1 MLAELG
7 IITTALAL
15 LLAWYAVLASV
26 WGAQSGSER
35 WVYSARN
42 AALLT
47 WPLLTTA
54 CVAMIIS
61 QVRGDFHIEYVW
73 ATTERS
79 SDLFF
84 KLTALWGGQA
94 GSLLF
99 WSWVMSTFSTA
110 ALLLNWRS
118 ERRLMPYV
126 IAFAMGT
133 LGFFLILNVIIENPF
148 TRLWQYPNG
157 EVQTALFQPA
167 GAMPAIPRDGRG
179 LNPLLRHPG
188 MVFHPPMLYLGYVG
202 MVIPWA
208 FAMAALASGELSTHW
223 IRATRRWILVAWLFL
238 SLGLILGGRWAYDV
252 LGWGGY
258 WGWDPVENAALLPW
272 LTGTAFLHS
281 VMIQEKRGML
291 KVWNMA
297 LIILT
302 YLLVIL
308 GTFSTRSGI
317 VSSVHS
323 FAQSPIGPPMFAFL
337 AISALLSIGLW
348 LYRWQ
353 RGELAAEHHLESWL
367 SRESLFILNNLLF
380 VAITVAVFWGSYAP
394 IFTEL
399 FMGEKITLGPPYFNS
414 VTAPLFAALYV
425 LMGVAPLSAWGRTSS
440 KRLGSA
446 MLIPLLLTV
455 ALVILLIVFGMRN
468 WMAILGYA
476 LVGFA
481 GLVTLY
487 EIWRG
492 VRARAQRES
501 WLLAAWKLFGRNRR
515 RYGGYVI
522 HLGVVVIGLGVI
534 GSTIFQQETQRT
546 LAEGEALT
554 LGRYTMVYDHL
565 TRAVAADGR
574 VMTIAEVEVYD
585 GSRLVA
591 TLRPRQDF
599 FPNAE
604 GMNTMTIAGSYSTL
618 ESDFYVLLV
627 AWEEISQAG
636 ATFKVYLNP
645 LVNLVWWGGII
656 LIVGILVAAW
666 PEPDRLRAAREMS
679 MAAQGGTTSLR
690 V

>member
-1 MLAELG
+1 
-7 IITTALAL
+7 
-15 LLAWYAVLASV
+15 
-26 WGAQSGSER
+26 
-35 WVYSARN
+35 
-42 AALLT
+42 
-47 WPLLTTA
+47 
-54 CVAMIIS
+54 
-61 QVRGDFHIEYVW
+61 
-73 ATTERS
+73 
-79 SDLFF
+79 
-84 KLTALWGGQA
+84 
-94 GSLLF
+94 
-99 WSWVMSTFSTA
+99 
-110 ALLLNWRS
+110 
-118 ERRLMPYV
+118 
-126 IAFAMGT
+126 
-133 LGFFLILNVIIENPF
+133 
-148 TRLWQYPNG
+148 
-157 EVQTALFQPA
+157 
-167 GAMPAIPRDGRG
+167 
-179 LNPLLRHPG
+179 
-188 MVFHPPMLYLGYVG
+188 
-202 MVIPWA
+202 
-208 FAMAALASGELSTHW
+208 
-223 IRATRRWILVAWLFL
+223 
-238 SLGLILGGRWAYDV
+238 
-252 LGWGGY
+252 
-258 WGWDPVENAALLPW
+258 
-272 LTGTAFLHS
+272 
-281 VMIQEKRGML
+281 ML

-302 YLLVIL
+302 FLLVIL

-399 FMGEKITLGPPYFNS
+399 FTGEKITLGPPYFNS

-425 LMGVAPLSAWGRTSS
+425 LMGIAPLSAWGRTST

-446 MLIPLLLTV
+446 MLIPLLLTA
-455 ALVILLIVFGMRN
+455 ALVILLVVFGMRN
-468 WMAILGYA
+468 WMAILAYA

-481 GLVTLY
+481 GFVTLY

-492 VRARAQRES
+492 VKARAQRES
-501 WLLAAWKLFGRNRR
+501 WLVAAYRLFGRNRR

-554 LGRYTMVYDHL
+554 LGRYTMVYDQL

-585 GSRLVA
+585 GNQLVA

-599 FPNAE
+599 FPNTE

-656 LIVGILVAAW
+656 LIVGIMVAAW
-666 PEPDRLRAAREMS
+666 PEPDRLRAVREMS
-679 MAAQGGTTSLR
+679 TVGSGTTSLR

>member
-7 IITTALAL
+7 IITTAVAL

-54 CVAMIIS
+54 CAAMIIS
-61 QVRGDFHIEYVW
+61 QVNGDFHIEYVW

-99 WSWVMSTFSTA
+99 WSWVLSTFSGA
-110 ALLLNWRS
+110 ALLWNWRS

-126 IAFAMGT
+126 IAFTMGT

-157 EVQTALFQPA
+157 QVETALFQPA

-188 MVFHPPMLYLGYVG
+188 MVFHPPTLYLGYVG

-302 YLLVIL
+302 FLLVIL

-399 FMGEKITLGPPYFNS
+399 FTGEKITLGPPYFNS

-425 LMGVAPLSAWGRTSS
+425 LMGIAPLSAWGRTST

-446 MLIPLLLTV
+446 MLIPLLLTA
-455 ALVILLIVFGMRN
+455 ALVILLVVFGMRN
-468 WMAILGYA
+468 WMAILAYA

-481 GLVTLY
+481 GFVTLY

-492 VRARAQRES
+492 VKARAQRES
-501 WLLAAWKLFGRNRR
+501 WLVAAYRLFGRNRR

-554 LGRYTMVYDHL
+554 LGRYTMVYDQL

-585 GSRLVA
+585 GNQLVA

-599 FPNAE
+599 FPNTE

-656 LIVGILVAAW
+656 LIVGIMVAAW
-666 PEPDRLRAAREMS
+666 PEPDRLRAVREMS
-679 MAAQGGTTSLR
+679 TVGSGTTSLR